1 MSKLTNIFNFCYNW
15 NTSLRDMVF
24 LQLMKIE
31 GTKQSPSIASTNKI
45 ASVGTLCQR
54 RQLMSRNDVRRGK
67 IMAKAFKFGDD
78 ISTDHIAPGRL
89 FHLRSDLQEFA
100 KHVLEDADPNFAS
113 SMQKG
118 DFVVAGNNFGL
129 GSSREH
135 APQIIKI
142 SGVQAVLAKSFA
154 RIFYRNAINIGLL
167 AIECDTD
174 LIDAGD
180 ELELDVKNG
189 SIKNLTKSIEIKFA
203 PLPDVM
209 IKLLADGGLVEHVK
223 KYGDFNLA

>member
-1 MSKLTNIFNFCYNW
+1 MT
-15 NTSLRDMVF
+15 
-24 LQLMKIE
+24 
-31 GTKQSPSIASTNKI
+31 G
-45 ASVGTLCQR
+45 
-54 RQLMSRNDVRRGK
+54 
-67 IMAKAFKFGDD
+67 KAFKFGDD

-89 FHLRSDLQEFA
+89 FHLRSNLQEFS
-100 KHVLEDADPNFAS
+100 KHVLEDADPNFAKI
-113 SMQKG
+113 MVKG

-174 LIDAGD
+174 KINAGD

-189 SIKNLTKSIEIKFA
+189 LIKNLTQNTEIKFS
-203 PLPDVM
+203 PLPDIMV
-209 IKLLADGGLVEHVK
+209 KLLSDGGLIEHIK
-223 KYGDFNLA
+223 KHGDFNLTNC